1 MIRDLKEMRE
11 KRERE
16 AKQPKQPDCLKPV
29 FEAVKKADRELNK
42 HGASLIWEFRIVPC
56 HPISFRSEKAMTG
69 EGRGSL
75 LTREEFD
82 TAQAEA

>member
-1 MIRDLKEMRE
+1 MIRDLKEIRE

-16 AKQPKQPDCLKPV
+16 AKQPDCLKPV

-42 HGASLIWEFRIVPC
+42 HGASPIWEFRIVPFR
-56 HPISFRSEKAMTG
+56 PISFRQEKTMAG
-69 EGRGSL
+69 EGRGDL

-82 TAQAEA
+82 KAQAEA